1 MNFSRSKFYKPGLL
15 LLALLLLA
23 GAGFLQ
29 NSLNRD
35 RVQMGL
41 TPLPDD
47 PAMPPILA
55 LTTQALGG
63 FRGLIA
69 NALWIRASQLQ
80 EEDKYFEM
88 VQLADWIT
96 KLEPHFVQVWL
107 VQSWNMT
114 YNISVKFSDPADRW
128 RWVQRG
134 IELLRDDGL
143 RYNPDEALIYRE
155 LAWFFQHKLGQN
167 LDDAHVYYK
176 GAWAV
181 EMTVALGSGRPDFK
195 ALLDPQTDEAR
206 KRATLVREKYKM
218 DARKMKDVDDRY
230 GPLDWR
236 LPEAHAIYWAS
247 LGLEKSKPDQ
257 LMTLRRVIYQSM
269 QMAFQRGRLV
279 LVPNAPPRLGPNLE
293 IVGKANDAYEE
304 MLRLETEAPMRD
316 GIRKAHRNFLKEA
329 CYELYVHGREKEGQ
343 RWLKQLREKY
353 PDALPANLSLP
364 EYVVLRL
371 TEDVKGGNSARV
383 TSVVEGFI
391 AQSYIAL
398 IEDRDAEATEYSV
411 RAREIWE
418 AYQRRIKND
427 PRLMPPPLSE
437 MKQAVLKNLLDE
449 KTGLIPEAAD
459 RLRKKLGLPAATP
472 APAPAKT

>member
-1 MNFSRSKFYKPGLL
+1 
-15 LLALLLLA
+15 
-23 GAGFLQ
+23 
-29 NSLNRD
+29 
-35 RVQMGL
+35 
-41 TPLPDD
+41 
-47 PAMPPILA
+47 
-55 LTTQALGG
+55 
-63 FRGLIA
+63 
-69 NALWIRASQLQ
+69 
-80 EEDKYFEM
+80 
-88 VQLADWIT
+88 
-96 KLEPHFVQVWL
+96 
-107 VQSWNMT
+107 
-114 YNISVKFSDPADRW
+114 
-128 RWVQRG
+128 
-134 IELLRDDGL
+134 
-143 RYNPDEALIYRE
+143 
-155 LAWFFQHKLGQN
+155 
-167 LDDAHVYYK
+167 
-176 GAWAV
+176 
-181 EMTVALGSGRPDFK
+181 
-195 ALLDPQTDEAR
+195 
-206 KRATLVREKYKM
+206 
-218 DARKMKDVDDRY
+218 
-230 GPLDWR
+230 
-236 LPEAHAIYWAS
+236 
-247 LGLEKSKPDQ
+247 
-257 LMTLRRVIYQSM
+257 
-269 QMAFQRGRLV
+269 
-279 LVPNAPPRLGPNLE
+279 
-293 IVGKANDAYEE
+293 
-304 MLRLETEAPMRD
+304 MRD